1 MVRSLSLVLVFI
13 LTASSLIEKPA
24 QDMSKIIAKKS
35 ELKLLKDEITSL
47 EKDIL
52 NKNKKEKESYNLLQN
67 YDKQNHLLN
76 RIISKYRIELNQ
88 KENEITSTEFKL
100 KKLSK
105 EITRLQTNYANYVK
119 AVYKKSNQTE
129 LSVIFNSESISQAI
143 RRIFYL
149 KKFSER
155 RRKDLTML
163 EKTKHELAST
173 RNTLE
178 REMEEKFALVEEKQG
193 EEKVLKKKSVERKK
207 ILNTIRRDKAELKKE
222 LDAKKRAEITIK
234 AIIAKLNEEK
244 DKRDKEMK
252 EKLRLSEEKKLAE
265 NKNVK
270 NVKRKEDKSPSKVIK
285 EEEPNFESMT
295 SFQKLKGSLI
305 WPVSG
310 GKIIRKF
317 GENKNLIL
325 NTVTLNYGVD
335 IKVSSDLTVRTVA
348 DGVISAIEWIP
359 GYGSIIIISHSDNYR
374 TVYSHLNEIYVQ
386 EGNTVKSGQT
396 IASVGETIEGNILHF
411 EIWNS
416 RENQNPEVWL
426 AKK

>member
-1 MVRSLSLVLVFI
+1 MVRRLFLVLVFLLI
-13 LTASSLIEKPA
+13 SSSLIEKLA
-24 QDMSKIIAKKS
+24 QDISKINAKKS
-35 ELKLLKDEITSL
+35 ELKLLKNEITSL

-52 NKNKKEKESYNLLQN
+52 NKNKREKESYNLLQN

-76 RIISKYRIELNQ
+76 RIISKYRTELNQ
-88 KENEITSTEFKL
+88 KEGEIRSTETKINN
-100 KKLSK
+100 LSR
-105 EITRLQTNYANYVK
+105 EISRLQTNYANYVK
-119 AVYKKSNQTE
+119 AVYKKGNQTE
-129 LSVIFNSESISQAI
+129 LSAVFNSESISQAI

-149 KKFSER
+149 RKFSER
-155 RRKDLTML
+155 RQNDLKML
-163 EKTKHELAST
+163 EKSKLELAST

-178 REMEEKFALVEEKQG
+178 REMEEKSELVEEKQG

-234 AIIAKLNEEK
+234 ALIAKLNEEK
-244 DKRDKEMK
+244 VKRDKEMK
-252 EKLRLSEEKKLAE
+252 EKLKLSEEKKLTE

-270 NVKRKEDKSPSKVIK
+270 NVKGKKDNSPSKVIER
-285 EEEPNFESMT
+285 EESSFESMT
-295 SFQKLKGSLI
+295 SFQKLKGKLI

-317 GENKNLIL
+317 GENKNFIL
-325 NTVTLNYGVD
+325 NTITLNYGVD
-335 IKVSSDLTVRTVA
+335 IKVTSELNVRTVA

-411 EIWNS
+411 EVWNS
-416 RENQNPEVWL
+416 RENQNPEIWL